1 MSEGEIVRTSKEVR
15 EDNKMLRFQVEVLWK
30 NLKEER
36 TRREQAVHSSR
47 ESVRMKQVIMDALKA
62 ENARLIEQLEPVG
75 WAENPGY
82 GDKEQ
87 SSDDQPV
94 RD

>member
-1 MSEGEIVRTSKEVR
+1 VRTSKEVR

-36 TRREQAVHSSR
+36 ARRDHLVRTKR
-47 ESVRMKQVIMDALKA
+47 EGAQIKQDIIDELKA
-62 ENARLIEQLEPVG
+62 EVARLEEQLAPVE

-82 GDKEQ
+82 GEEEQ
-87 SSDDQPV
+87 E
-94 RD
+94 